1 MSDALS
7 IFAAACDAP
16 DAPGLRVAG
25 RTCTFAELAALTAAR
40 LPALQRALVPGRPF
54 PLVADNALAT
64 VITLYALLE
73 MRAPVLLLHPK
84 LVPGERDALA
94 AAAARAVVPADA
106 AAIIY
111 TSGTTGTPRGAVLT
125 RSAIVA
131 SADASASNL
140 GWQDDDCWLLCM
152 PIARVGGLSIVT
164 RCLLARRCVALRQ
177 AFDAER
183 LPAWIH
189 EQRVT
194 LASLVPTMLVQLLD
208 AHPAWVPPS
217 HLRAVLVG
225 GAAARE
231 SLLRRAAARGV
242 AVVLTYGLTETCSQV
257 VATPYAGRFSP
268 WEHGDGRV
276 LPGAELRI
284 DDGHIEV
291 RGPMRMA
298 GYLGEP
304 ALASADWLATGDL
317 GEFDAGGCLRVHARR
332 TDLIVTGGENVY
344 PAEVERALE
353 SLPGIAEAG
362 VFGLAD
368 DTWGETVAAA
378 LVAGAQA
385 PGDAELSAFMNT
397 TLAPHKRP
405 RRICYVA
412 RLPHTPAGKLDR
424 AALQAL
430 AAALR
435 PLAR

>member
-7 IFAAACDAP
+7 IFAAAREAA
-16 DAPGLRVAG
+16 DAPGLRVEG
-25 RTCTFAELAALTAAR
+25 RVHTFADLAALAAAR
-40 LPALQRALVPGRPF
+40 LHVLQRALVPGRPF
-54 PLVADNALAT
+54 PLVADNTLAT
-64 VITLYALLE
+64 VITLYALFEL
-73 MRAPVLLLHPK
+73 RVPVLLLHPR
-84 LVPGERDALA
+84 LMTGERDALA
-94 AAAARAVVPADA
+94 GAAARALVPADA

-131 SADASASNL
+131 SAEAGAANL
-140 GWQDDDCWLLCM
+140 GWQADDCWLLCM

-164 RCLLARRCVALRQ
+164 RSLLARRCIALHP

-183 LPAWIH
+183 LPGWIDL
-189 EQRVT
+189 QRVT

-208 AHPAWVPPS
+208 AHPGWVPPA

-231 SLLRRAAARGV
+231 NLLRRAAARGLP
-242 AVVLTYGLTETCSQV
+242 VVLTYGLTETCSQV
-257 VATPYAGRFSP
+257 VATPYAGRFAP

-276 LPGAELRI
+276 LPGAEVRI
-284 DDGHIEV
+284 HDDRIEV

-298 GYLGEP
+298 GYLGEQTLH
-304 ALASADWLATGDL
+304 AAEWFDTGDL
-317 GEFDAGGCLRVHARR
+317 GDFDARGCLRVHARR

-344 PAEVERALE
+344 PAEVERVLE
-353 SLPGIAEAG
+353 ALPGIAEAG

-385 PGDAELSAFMNT
+385 PGDAELSAFVNT

-412 RLPHTPAGKLDR
+412 RLPHTPAGKIDR
-424 AALQAL
+424 AALHSL
-430 AAALR
+430 AVGLR
-435 PLAR
+435 SLKG

>member
-1 MSDALS
+1 
-7 IFAAACDAP
+7 
-16 DAPGLRVAG
+16 
-25 RTCTFAELAALTAAR
+25 
-40 LPALQRALVPGRPF
+40 
-54 PLVADNALAT
+54 
-64 VITLYALLE
+64 
-73 MRAPVLLLHPK
+73 
-84 LVPGERDALA
+84 
-94 AAAARAVVPADA
+94 
-106 AAIIY
+106 
-111 TSGTTGTPRGAVLT
+111 VLT

-140 GWQDDDCWLLCM
+140 GWRDDDCWLLCM

-164 RCLLARRCVALRQ
+164 RCLLARRCVALRPT
-177 AFDAER
+177 FDAGR
-183 LPAWIH
+183 LPAWID

-231 SLLRRAAARGV
+231 GLLRRAAARGLPM
-242 AVVLTYGLTETCSQV
+242 VVTYGLTETCSQV

-276 LPGAELRI
+276 LPGAEVRI
-284 DDGHIEV
+284 NDGHIEV
-291 RGPMRMA
+291 RGPMRTA
-298 GYLGEP
+298 GYLGEA
-304 ALASADWLATGDL
+304 ALAPADWLATGDL
-317 GEFDAGGCLRVHARR
+317 GEIDARGCLRVHARR

-344 PAEVERALE
+344 PAEVERVLE

-368 DTWGETVAAA
+368 EIWGETVAAA
-378 LVAGAQA
+378 LVACAQA
-385 PGDAELSAFMNT
+385 PGDAELSAFVNA

-424 AALQAL
+424 AALQSL

-435 PLAR
+435 PLAH